1 MLGHLLA
8 AKTFPT
14 QISSPLLVFCFFLKI
29 GGKQANT
36 GGTAHKEGTSFFFQ
50 QHGFKAQ
57 GVFSCLKN
65 IYL

>member
-8 AKTFPT
+8 AKTFPK

-36 GGTAHKEGTSFFFQ
+36 GGTAHKEGTSFFSSSMVVRL
-50 QHGFKAQ
+50 K
-57 GVFSCLKN
+57 VFSRV
-65 IYL
+65 